1 MSRLHRLYRSATI
14 SAIVAMV
21 AVFFTIP
28 AVRDALGGNPVMLI
42 TMLAIGLSGLAAFIG
57 FACVAERVAERDRP
71 EALI

>member
-14 SAIVAMV
+14 SAIVAIV

-28 AVRDALGGNPVMLI
+28 AVREALGGNPVMLV
-42 TMLAIGLSGLAAFIG
+42 TLLVVGLGGLAAFIG
-57 FACVAERVAERDRP
+57 FACVADRVAERDRP